1 MLLCML
7 ICVCAEK
14 AKAATAKK
22 KYTERARSNEEE
34 ESFKARIYKKA
45 TYTSSVVEFKANSD
59 YLQIQPVQYEAHTT
73 VERKVVYVVHKFYAS
88 ANYPLEYRSNF
99 SYIPSSSSSIHPSK

>member
-1 MLLCML
+1 MYVNM
-7 ICVCAEK
+7 CVRREGK
-14 AKAATAKK
+14 GSNSKK
-22 KYTERARSNEEE
+22 NTQRERDRMKKRRVSKHEYI
-34 ESFKARIYKKA
+34 KRQHIYL
-45 TYTSSVVEFKANSD
+45 TSSVVEFKANSD

>member
-1 MLLCML
+1 ML

-22 KYTERARSNEEE
+22 NTQRERDRM
-34 ESFKARIYKKA
+34 KKRRVSKHE
-45 TYTSSVVEFKANSD
+45 YIKRQHITSSVVEFKANSD